1 MPTYTA
7 PPYVAPWFLRNGF
20 AMTLYFA
27 WVANRTWRSQTVDPE
42 PTYEEQVFTGASDV
56 PIYGILAK
64 PEAACKGTI
73 IGTYGITGNLDNQWF
88 LKILGRKA
96 IARHYAVVLFDWRAH
111 GKTATLSP
119 TLTSDGLYEGED
131 FVRIA
136 AQAKAM
142 GYPAPFWVV
151 GYSLGGQLALWG
163 IKSAQT
169 LDDAVDLEEDD
180 IAGGAVVC
188 PSLDS
193 NRSLQ
198 YLMAHPVGKYV
209 EKAIAAELKRL
220 AQQLRGYHPDDIDPA
235 AIARA
240 NSIWGFDHELVIPRL
255 GFESVEDYYNASS
268 ALPILPSLQK
278 KTLILYAQDDP
289 LFDPTII
296 PELQKLCAENPVI
309 DLVLTH
315 HGGHVGYLS
324 SDQGQQQVGDRDPW
338 WAWNRVLDWIDQS
351 ELTEIGLTNQ
361 N

>member
-1 MPTYTA
+1 MPAYPA
-7 PPYVAPWFLRNGF
+7 PPYIAPWFLRSGI

-27 WVANRTWRSQTVDPE
+27 WVASRYWQSHTVDPE
-42 PTYEEQVFTGASDV
+42 PDYDSHVFTGANDV
-56 PIYGILAK
+56 PLYGILAK
-64 PEAACKGTI
+64 PNTRCKGTI

-88 LKILGRKA
+88 LRILGRKG
-96 IARHYAVVLFDWRAH
+96 IAQGYAVVLFDWRAH
-111 GKTATLSP
+111 GKTAALSP

-142 GYPAPFWVV
+142 GYPAPFWLV

-163 IKSAQT
+163 IKSAQAIDEAIGLT
-169 LDDAVDLEEDD
+169 ATD
-180 IAGGAVVC
+180 IAGGAVIC

-198 YLMAHPVGKYV
+198 YLMAHPIGKHM

-220 AQQLRGYHPDDIDPA
+220 AQQLYRQHPNAFEPA

-240 NSIWGFDHELVIPRL
+240 NSIWGFDHELVIRRL

-268 ALPILPSLQK
+268 ALSILPHLHKQ
-278 KTLILYAQDDP
+278 TLILYAQDDP
-289 LFDPTII
+289 LFDPKII
-296 PELQKLCAENPVI
+296 PELQQICIENSAI
-309 DLVLTH
+309 DLILTP

-324 SDQGQQQVGDRDPW
+324 NDWGQRLAGDLDPW
-338 WAWNRVLDWIDQS
+338 WAWNRVLHWFDQS
-351 ELTEIGLTNQ
+351 GTAG
-361 N
+361 